1 MLHAKNRWM
10 FPALL
15 VATAVASSGCA
26 GADADPDADSHEDDS
41 SQALKGTNT
50 YVCNSAR
57 SAYSAGYDIAYQN
70 VQIVLTASPVG
81 DPVVASADVKTIL
94 GFERGGRKETKTWN
108 APNLSHCKTHLKGEG
123 LGVGFCADPTARF
136 GVFVTEVQGGK
147 ITKAYIHHA
156 HLDSSALTQTPLTCA
171 PKR

>member
-1 MLHAKNRWM
+1 MLHAKDRWI
-10 FPALL
+10 FSALL

-26 GADADPDADSHEDDS
+26 GEDADADSHEDDS

-50 YVCNSAR
+50 YVCKSAR

-70 VQIVLTASPVG
+70 VQIVLKATPEG
-81 DPVVASADVKTIL
+81 DPVVASVGVGTIL

-108 APNLSHCKTHLKGEG
+108 APNLSNCRTHLKGEG
-123 LGVGFCADPTARF
+123 LGVGFCADVTARF

-171 PKR
+171 AKP